1 VVCRARG
8 TSTRRCS
15 WHGPSDESLH
25 RQVIDTKYDSSLPH
39 LNGYLMTTRVISS
52 WLWFAASVTL
62 LCCLPPLL
70 MSSPAATVRSAPLVV
85 LLYVAGAYTRPLF
98 SSM

>member
-1 VVCRARG
+1 
-8 TSTRRCS
+8 
-15 WHGPSDESLH
+15 
-25 RQVIDTKYDSSLPH
+25 
-39 LNGYLMTTRVISS
+39 MTTRVISS